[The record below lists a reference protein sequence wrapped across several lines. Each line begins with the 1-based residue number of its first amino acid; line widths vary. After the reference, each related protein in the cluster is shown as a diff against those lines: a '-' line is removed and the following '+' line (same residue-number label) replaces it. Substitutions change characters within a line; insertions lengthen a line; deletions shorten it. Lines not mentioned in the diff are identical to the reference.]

1 MAAEI
6 CGISSSLED
15 FEKQLQNLY
24 PDTPIKN
31 GSLLLSYDDL
41 LKPCSSSDER
51 FLYSLTF
58 SQQEDILYVT
68 MEVTDTNNSSI
79 FFNLESIHHILKQAL
94 DADASDVFLVAGR
107 PASYRIHGKVVTL
120 QQDILMPD
128 ATKAFITEI
137 YQLAGNRS
145 MEYFDKTGDDDFAF
159 AIPGLSR
166 FRVSAYKQRGTYSA
180 TIRIITFTL
189 PVPNHLGIPSS
200 IIKLGEERSGLI
212 LVTGPAGSGKSTTL
226 ACMIDQI
233 NRTKQEHIITLED
246 PLEFLH
252 PHNQSIVS
260 QREIHADTLSYVSAL
275 RAALRQSPDVI
286 LLGEMRDYET
296 IDVAMTAAETGH
308 LILSTLHTRGAA
320 STIDRII
327 DVFPANQQQQICV
340 QLSLTLKA
348 VVSQQLLPTI
358 SGDIVPA
365 FEILTITP
373 AIQSM
378 IREKKIHQIE
388 GMLYSSS
395 KENMISMDS
404 SLLRLYQNKIIS
416 KETALTYASNP
427 EMLGK
432 RLI

>member
-1 MAAEI
+1 MEL
-6 CGISSSLED
+6 S
-15 FEKQLQNLY
+15 
-24 PDTPIKN
+24 IK
-31 GSLLLSYDDL
+31 
-41 LKPCSSSDER
+41 
-51 FLYSLTF
+51 
-58 SQQEDILYVT
+58 DILQ
-68 MEVTDTNNSSI
+68 
-79 FFNLESIHHILKQAL
+79 QAIE
-94 DADASDVFLVAGR
+94 AEASDLFLVAGR
-107 PASYRIHGKVVTL
+107 PASCRVHGRVITL
-120 QQDILMPD
+120 QDTPLKPPMTAQLIS
-128 ATKAFITEI
+128 EI

-145 MEYFDKTGDDDFAF
+145 MERFDRTGDDDFAF

-180 TIRIITFTL
+180 TIRIITFSL
-189 PVPNHLGIPSS
+189 PDPEKLGIASS
-200 IIKLGEERSGLI
+200 IIRLGEERSGLV

-226 ACMIDQI
+226 ACIIDQI
-233 NRTKQEHIITLED
+233 NKSKQEHIITLED

-260 QREIHADTLSYVSAL
+260 QREIHADTKSYVSAL

-296 IDVAMTAAETGH
+296 IEVAMTAAETGH

-348 VVSQQLLPTI
+348 VVSQQLLPTTD
-358 SGDIVPA
+358 GRVVPA
-365 FEILTITP
+365 FEILTMTP

-388 GMLYSSS
+388 GMLYNSA
-395 KENMISMDS
+395 KDTMLSMDS
-404 SLLRLYQNKIIS
+404 SLLRLYQQKIITR
-416 KETALTYASNP
+416 ETALTFASNP

-432 RLI
+432 RLL